1 MPIYSFSEN
10 KFSKIDKTHFSNE
23 GILERQNL
31 QEAIKQNVSI
41 LCDDCL
47 VISEEFSEWSEG
59 HRRIDLLA
67 IDKNANLV
75 VIELKRD
82 DTGGHMELQAL
93 RYAAMIS
100 TMTYEQGVRIFR
112 KFLEANN
119 LEGDAEEIL
128 LNYLE
133 WEQPE
138 EENFA
143 SDVRIILVSSDFS
156 KELTSSVMWL
166 NERDVDIN
174 CIRLIPYK
182 MNKEIL
188 IDVQQV
194 IPLPEIEDYQI
205 NVRQKSGKIRE
216 AKRSYDRTK
225 YLYNGKTY
233 NKRKLVLAVLLD
245 WVKQNEP
252 IDQGSLYKAFP
263 MKRLFISYKE
273 AKEIAARDRKRHFIG
288 EDQIIS
294 LPDGSIIA
302 ISNQWGSPRIEKFV
316 SLARQKGFII
326 TENN

>member
-182 MNKEIL
+182 MNNEIL